1 VGEKLNAFISFYS
14 LKANEEVEKWTTK
27 TAEDD
32 VKWKK
37 LTDELYPAALKTATG
52 LNQLETFQQV
62 FPSPGTYVEN
72 ATKYGS
78 LLGTDPD
85 FAKQLKELYKWRNT
99 KTQIA
104 NRKKYLAEAKTYV
117 EKGGEDYINRLVK
130 EISSKLV
137 GTTLAVALFKSH
149 PDYVEY
155 IEELIYHVPGPDG
168 VLTTPETYAALL
180 EKRDGG
186 AFPVVTSSDNAT
198 DVSGSKTDDVTERKS
213 ETTTEKKT
221 DGSEKK
227 VESSPINAGEKP
239 KSATPSGES
248 KPGESSAINTST
260 EKKNESTSVTS
271 TEGQV
276 TSKPG
281 ELAKEEPKTDGKVS
295 TAINVNLE
303 TVGSSGSGTDGK
315 GTVSTKPESSQTVN
329 TKVDET
335 KSPGAINAKVEE
347 AKSPGAI
354 NTKVEEIK
362 SPGSIS
368 SEKEKIE
375 SNTILN
381 ANNTVEK
388 SEKILQTD
396 KTAESTDVK
405 STMSSVNTENTKTQ
419 ENSTNVEKTSSNT
432 NEGAVNSPKEEKKKG
447 GFLSKLGKISNAVG
461 SALNLP
467 TFKELGSQAAGLF
480 GATGAK
486 FMSNVSD
493 ISQSFSKNSINSN
506 TTQKQ
511 ETSDDTTANTSN
523 STTNTS
529 VGDSQTTTMNL
540 EKNSPTV
547 SVENKTTTNLD
558 QSNTS
563 GGQVN
568 STSMSTVT
576 ASNPTSNQTILSPQ
590 APANQPPSSNP
601 QNMGS
606 SPGTSVDL
614 GGLAQSISRLEK
626 ILISGIEVTIKDT

>member
-1 VGEKLNAFISFYS
+1 VSEKLSSFLSLYS
-14 LKANEEVEKWTTK
+14 SKAEEYLKEWKEK
-27 TAEDD
+27 TAADE

-37 LTDELYPAALKTATG
+37 LTDETYPAALKTATD
-52 LNQLETFQQV
+52 LNQVETFQQV

-72 ATKYGS
+72 VTKYGAM
-78 LLGTDPD
+78 LGVDTG
-85 FAKQLKELYKWRNT
+85 FEKQLKELYKSRNT

-104 NRKKYLAEAKTYV
+104 NRKKYLAEAQKFI
-117 EKGGEDYINRLVK
+117 EKGGEDYINRLVH
-130 EISSKLV
+130 EIFSKAADAASR
-137 GTTLAVALFKSH
+137 GAKFNEIIDQLFKSY
-149 PDYVEY
+149 PDYTEFLEDL
-155 IEELIYHVPGPDG
+155 IEHVPGPDG
-168 VLTTPETYAALL
+168 VLTSPETYAVLL
-180 EKRDGG
+180 EKKEAG
-186 AFPVVTSSDNAT
+186 AFTLGA
-198 DVSGSKTDDVTERKS
+198 KTN
-213 ETTTEKKT
+213 ETTTEKKSET
-221 DGSEKK
+221 TSTTETKPESTTEKKKEGSEKK
-227 VESSPINAGEKP
+227 VESSPINTGEKP
-239 KSATPSGES
+239 KTTPSGES
-248 KPGESSAINTST
+248 KPGEKSAINAGT
-260 EKKNESTSVTS
+260 EKKTESTSVTS
-271 TEGQV
+271 AEGQV

-281 ELAKEEPKTDGKVS
+281 ELTKEEPKAEGKTS

-303 TVGSSGSGTDGK
+303 TTGSSGSGTEGK
-315 GTVSTKPESSQTVN
+315 GKTSTKTESPQTVN
-329 TKVDET
+329 AKVEET
-335 KSPGAINAKVEE
+335 KSPQAINAKVEE
-347 AKSPGAI
+347 TKTPGA
-354 NTKVEEIK
+354 
-362 SPGSIS
+362 IS

-388 SEKILQTD
+388 SEKILQTE
-396 KTAESTDVK
+396 KTAESTEVK
-405 STMSSVNTENTKTQ
+405 STTSSVNTENTKTQ
-419 ENSTNVEKTSSNT
+419 ENSTSVEKTGSNK

-506 TTQKQ
+506 TNQKQ
-511 ETSDDTTANTSN
+511 ETSEDTTNTSN

-529 VGDSQTTTMNL
+529 IGDSQTATMNL
-540 EKNSPTV
+540 EKNSPSV
-547 SVENKTTTNLD
+547 STENKTTTNLD

-568 STSMSTVT
+568 STSMSTT
-576 ASNPTSNQTILSPQ
+576 TTPNPTSNQTILSPQ
-590 APANQPPSSNP
+590 SPANQPPSPNP
-601 QNMGS
+601 QNMSS

>member
-1 VGEKLNAFISFYS
+1 MGEKLNAFTQFYAE
-14 LKANEEVEKWTTK
+14 KA
-27 TAEDD
+27 TADV
-32 VKWKK
+32 VKWKGLLAESEEK
-37 LTDELYPAALKTATG
+37 FKKISTELYPAALAAATG
-52 LNQLETFQQV
+52 FGEQAKADFLKAFPEPGVFYETNL
-62 FPSPGTYVEN
+62 TEYTN
-72 ATKYGS
+72 
-78 LLGTDPD
+78 LLGLDD
-85 FAKQLKELYKWRNT
+85 GLKKQLQELFKLRRV
-99 KTQIA
+99 KGQVKS
-104 NRKKYLAEAKTYV
+104 RKDEVTYSESFV
-117 EKGGEDYINRLVK
+117 QKGGEDYISRLSH
-130 EISSKLV
+130 EIFSKAADAASR
-137 GTTLAVALFKSH
+137 GANFDTIMTSLFKSYE
-149 PDYVEY
+149 DYTGFLED
-155 IEELIYHVPGPDG
+155 LIDHVPGPEK
-168 VLTTPETYAALL
+168 VLTSPETYAALL
-180 EKRDGG
+180 EKKEGG
-186 AFPVVTSSDNAT
+186 AFTL
-198 DVSGSKTDDVTERKS
+198 SKKPAGEAS
-213 ETTTEKKT
+213 PA
-221 DGSEKK
+221 GSEQKPAT
-227 VESSPINAGEKP
+227 SSPINTEEKP
-239 KSATPSGES
+239 KSSTPSGES

-281 ELAKEEPKTDGKVS
+281 ELTKEEPKTEGKVS

-329 TKVDET
+329 TKVDEP

-388 SEKILQTD
+388 SEKILQTE

-405 STMSSVNTENTKTQ
+405 STVSSVNTENTKTQ

-432 NEGAVNSPKEEKKKG
+432 NEGVVNSPKEEKKKG

-606 SPGTSVDL
+606 SSGTSVDL
-614 GGLAQSISRLEK
+614 SGLAQSISRLEK